1 MTNKM
6 KLQLLTIAG
15 VLGLATAG
23 VAASADS
30 YTVQSGDTL
39 SAIAANHNTTV
50 DKLVSLNNI
59 ANSHLIYAGQVLEL
73 DEANAAA
80 TTANA
85 TEATTTAPAAT
96 TADTSSYQS
105 SVVLSNG
112 NTAGSVGA
120 YAAAQ
125 VAAATGT
132 SASTWEYIIAKE
144 SNGNVN
150 AYNPSGA
157 SGLFQTM
164 PIWGDTS
171 TVDAQIQAAIRAY
184 QSSGFGAWGL

>member
-6 KLQLLTIAG
+6 KLQLLTVAG

-73 DEANAAA
+73 DEARAAA
-80 TTANA
+80 T
-85 TEATTTAPAAT
+85 
-96 TADTSSYQS
+96 
-105 SVVLSNG
+105 
-112 NTAGSVGA
+112 
-120 YAAAQ
+120 AAA
-125 VAAATGT
+125 A
-132 SASTWEYIIAKE
+132 
-144 SNGNVN
+144 
-150 AYNPSGA
+150 
-157 SGLFQTM
+157 
-164 PIWGDTS
+164 
-171 TVDAQIQAAIRAY
+171 
-184 QSSGFGAWGL
+184 

>member
-6 KLQLLTIAG
+6 KLQLLTVAG

-73 DEANAAA
+73 EEASAAA
-80 TTANA
+80 TTATA
-85 TEATTTAPAAT
+85 TEATATTSAAT
-96 TADTSSYQS
+96 TSSYQS

>member
-6 KLQLLTIAG
+6 KLQLLTVAG

-23 VAASADS
+23 VVASADS

-73 DEANAAA
+73 DEASAAA
-80 TTANA
+80 TTATA
-85 TEATTTAPAAT
+85 TEATAPTSAAT

>member
-50 DKLVSLNNI
+50 DKLVNLNNI

-125 VAAATGT
+125 VAAATGA

>member
-6 KLQLLTIAG
+6 KLQLLTVAG

-23 VAASADS
+23 VAARADS

-73 DEANAAA
+73 DEASAAA
-80 TTANA
+80 TTATA
-85 TEATTTAPAAT
+85 TEATAAT

>member
-6 KLQLLTIAG
+6 KLQLLTVAG

-23 VAASADS
+23 VVASADS

-73 DEANAAA
+73 DEARAAA
-80 TTANA
+80 TTATA
-85 TEATTTAPAAT
+85 TEATATTSAAT

-164 PIWGDTS
+164 PIWGDPS

-184 QSSGFGAWGL
+184 PSSGCGAWGL

>member
-6 KLQLLTIAG
+6 KLQLLTVAG

-73 DEANAAA
+73 DEASAAA
-80 TTANA
+80 TTATA
-85 TEATTTAPAAT
+85 TEATAAT

-120 YAAAQ
+120 YASAQ

>member
-6 KLQLLTIAG
+6 KLQLLTVAG

-73 DEANAAA
+73 DEASAAA
-80 TTANA
+80 TTATA
-85 TEATTTAPAAT
+85 TEATAAT

>member
-6 KLQLLTIAG
+6 KLQLLTVAG

-23 VAASADS
+23 VVASADS

-73 DEANAAA
+73 DEASAAE
-80 TTANA
+80 TTATA
-85 TEATTTAPAAT
+85 TEATATTSAAT

>member
-1 MTNKM
+1 M
-6 KLQLLTIAG
+6 QLVMVLATLGLAIAG
-15 VLGLATAG
+15 V
-23 VAASADS
+23 VAHADS
-30 YTVQSGDTL
+30 YTVQAGDTL
-39 SAIAANHNTTV
+39 SAIATNHNTTV
-50 DKLVSLNNI
+50 DELVRLNHI
-59 ANSHLIYAGQVLEL
+59 ADSNLIHVGQVLEL
-73 DEANAAA
+73 DAS
-80 TTANA
+80 TAVETA
-85 TEATTTAPAAT
+85 SAAPAETAT
-96 TADTSSYQS
+96 YQS
-105 SVVLSNG
+105 SVVLANG

-171 TVDAQIQAAIRAY
+171 SVDAQIQAAIRAY

>member
-1 MTNKM
+1 M
-6 KLQLLTIAG
+6 
-15 VLGLATAG
+15 
-23 VAASADS
+23 
-30 YTVQSGDTL
+30 

-73 DEANAAA
+73 DEASAAA
-80 TTANA
+80 TTATA
-85 TEATTTAPAAT
+85 TEATATTSAAT

>member
-6 KLQLLTIAG
+6 KLQLLTVAG

-23 VAASADS
+23 VVASADS

-73 DEANAAA
+73 DEASAAA
-80 TTANA
+80 TTATA
-85 TEATTTAPAAT
+85 TEATATTSAAT

>member
-6 KLQLLTIAG
+6 KLQLLPVAG

-73 DEANAAA
+73 DEASAAA
-80 TTANA
+80 TTATA
-85 TEATTTAPAAT
+85 TEATAAT

>member
-6 KLQLLTIAG
+6 KLQLLTVAG

-23 VAASADS
+23 VVASADS

-73 DEANAAA
+73 DESSAAA
-80 TTANA
+80 TTATA
-85 TEATTTAPAAT
+85 TEATATTSAAT

>member
-6 KLQLLTIAG
+6 KLQLLTVAG

-23 VAASADS
+23 VVASADS

-59 ANSHLIYAGQVLEL
+59 ANSHLNYAGQVLEL
-73 DEANAAA
+73 DEASAAA
-80 TTANA
+80 TTATA
-85 TEATTTAPAAT
+85 TEATATTSAAT

>member
-6 KLQLLTIAG
+6 KLQLLTVAG

-23 VAASADS
+23 VAVSADS

-73 DEANAAA
+73 DEASAAA
-80 TTANA
+80 TTATA
-85 TEATTTAPAAT
+85 TEATAAT

>member
-1 MTNKM
+1 M
-6 KLQLLTIAG
+6 
-15 VLGLATAG
+15 
-23 VAASADS
+23 
-30 YTVQSGDTL
+30 
-39 SAIAANHNTTV
+39 
-50 DKLVSLNNI
+50 
-59 ANSHLIYAGQVLEL
+59 LEL
-73 DEANAAA
+73 DEASAAA
-80 TTANA
+80 TTATA
-85 TEATTTAPAAT
+85 TEATATTSAAT

>member
-6 KLQLLTIAG
+6 KLQLLTVAG

-50 DKLVSLNNI
+50 DKLVNLNNI

-73 DEANAAA
+73 DEAGAAA
-80 TTANA
+80 TTATTA
-85 TEATTTAPAAT
+85 EATTTASAAT

>member
-6 KLQLLTIAG
+6 KLQLLTVAG

-73 DEANAAA
+73 DEANAVA
-80 TTANA
+80 TTATA
-85 TEATTTAPAAT
+85 TEATTTASAAT

>member
-6 KLQLLTIAG
+6 KLQLLTVAG

-73 DEANAAA
+73 DEASAAA
-80 TTANA
+80 TTATA
-85 TEATTTAPAAT
+85 TEATATTSAAT
-96 TADTSSYQS
+96 TVDTSSYQS

>member
-6 KLQLLTIAG
+6 KLQLLTVAG
-15 VLGLATAG
+15 LLGLATAG
-23 VAASADS
+23 VVASADS

-73 DEANAAA
+73 DEASAAA
-80 TTANA
+80 TTATA
-85 TEATTTAPAAT
+85 TEATATTSAAT

>member
-6 KLQLLTIAG
+6 NLQLLTVAG

-73 DEANAAA
+73 DEASAAA
-80 TTANA
+80 TTATA
-85 TEATTTAPAAT
+85 TEATATTSAAT

>member
-6 KLQLLTIAG
+6 KLQLLTVAG

-73 DEANAAA
+73 DEASAAA
-80 TTANA
+80 NTATA
-85 TEATTTAPAAT
+85 TEATATTSAAT

>member
-6 KLQLLTIAG
+6 KLQLLTVAG

-59 ANSHLIYAGQVLEL
+59 ANSHLVYAGQVLEL
-73 DEANAAA
+73 DEASAA
-80 TTANA
+80 A
-85 TEATTTAPAAT
+85 TEATATTSAAT

>member
-6 KLQLLTIAG
+6 KLQLLTVAG

-73 DEANAAA
+73 EEASAAA
-80 TTANA
+80 TTATA
-85 TEATTTAPAAT
+85 TEATATTSAAT
-96 TADTSSYQS
+96 TADTSSYKS

>member
-6 KLQLLTIAG
+6 KLQLLTVAG

-23 VAASADS
+23 VVASADS

-73 DEANAAA
+73 DEASAAA
-80 TTANA
+80 TTATA
-85 TEATTTAPAAT
+85 TEATATTSAAT
-96 TADTSSYQS
+96 TADTSSYHS

>member
-1 MTNKM
+1 MTH
-6 KLQLLTIAG
+6 KLKVQLLTLAG
-15 VLGLATAG
+15 ILGLATVG

-39 SAIAANHNTTV
+39 SAIALNHNTSV
-50 DKLVSLNNI
+50 EKLVSLNNLTN
-59 ANSHLIYAGQVLEL
+59 AHLIHVGQVLEL
-73 DEANAAA
+73 DGEGDTQVATASESQAPVSQA
-80 TTANA
+80 TTDYSNY
-85 TEATTTAPAAT
+85 
-96 TADTSSYQS
+96 SSN
-105 SVVLSNG
+105 VTLANG
-112 NTAGSVGA
+112 NTAGSTGA

-132 SASTWEYIIAKE
+132 SAATWEYIIAKE

-171 TVDAQIQAAIRAY
+171 SVEAQIQAAIRAY
-184 QSSGFGAWGL
+184 NASGFGAWGI

>member
-1 MTNKM
+1 M
-6 KLQLLTIAG
+6 KLQLLTVAG

-73 DEANAAA
+73 EEASAAA
-80 TTANA
+80 TTATA
-85 TEATTTAPAAT
+85 TEATATTSAAT

>member
-1 MTNKM
+1 M
-6 KLQLLTIAG
+6 KLQLLTVAG

-73 DEANAAA
+73 DEASAAA
-80 TTANA
+80 TTATA
-85 TEATTTAPAAT
+85 TEATAAT

>member
-6 KLQLLTIAG
+6 KLQLLTVAG

-73 DEANAAA
+73 DEASAAA
-80 TTANA
+80 TTATT
-85 TEATTTAPAAT
+85 TEATTTASAAT

-132 SASTWEYIIAKE
+132 SASTWEYIIGKE

>member
-1 MTNKM
+1 M
-6 KLQLLTIAG
+6 
-15 VLGLATAG
+15 
-23 VAASADS
+23 
-30 YTVQSGDTL
+30 

-73 DEANAAA
+73 DEASAAA
-80 TTANA
+80 TTATA
-85 TEATTTAPAAT
+85 TEATAAT

>member
-6 KLQLLTIAG
+6 KLQLLTVAG

-73 DEANAAA
+73 DEASAAA
-80 TTANA
+80 TTATT
-85 TEATTTAPAAT
+85 TEATTTASAAT

>member
-6 KLQLLTIAG
+6 KLQLLTVAG

-73 DEANAAA
+73 DEASAAA
-80 TTANA
+80 TTATA
-85 TEATTTAPAAT
+85 AEATVTTSAAT

>member
-6 KLQLLTIAG
+6 KLQLLTVAG

-23 VAASADS
+23 VVASADS

-73 DEANAAA
+73 DEASAAA
-80 TTANA
+80 TTATA
-85 TEATTTAPAAT
+85 TEATATTSAAT

-144 SNGNVN
+144 SNGNLN

>member
-6 KLQLLTIAG
+6 KLQLLTVAG

-73 DEANAAA
+73 EEASAAA
-80 TTANA
+80 TTATA
-85 TEATTTAPAAT
+85 TEATATTSAAT

>member
-6 KLQLLTIAG
+6 KLQLLTVAG

-73 DEANAAA
+73 DEASVAA
-80 TTANA
+80 TTATA
-85 TEATTTAPAAT
+85 TEATATTSAAT

>member
-6 KLQLLTIAG
+6 KLQLLTVAG

-73 DEANAAA
+73 DEASAAA
-80 TTANA
+80 TTATA
-85 TEATTTAPAAT
+85 TEATATTSAAT

-184 QSSGFGAWGL
+184 QSAGFGAWGL

>member
-6 KLQLLTIAG
+6 KLQLLTVAG

-23 VAASADS
+23 VVASADS

-59 ANSHLIYAGQVLEL
+59 AHSHLIYAGQVLEL
-73 DEANAAA
+73 DEASAAA
-80 TTANA
+80 TTATA
-85 TEATTTAPAAT
+85 TEATATTSAAT